1 VALVDLDFVRSIYE
15 LHNSAGEDFPEA
27 LARDF
32 CHADVEFV
40 EFASAPG
47 AATHRGRDAV
57 AKLFRDRFEAGAM
70 RVEDL
75 ELTALDE
82 RRALAAFRICMLG
95 TGSGAHTSMR
105 LWNLMTVDGSRRI
118 VRIEEFSDEAA
129 ALAAARR

>member
-1 VALVDLDFVRSIYE
+1 MALVDLDCIYE
-15 LHNSAGEDFPEA
+15 VHNSAGDDFPEL
-27 LARDF
+27 LARDLT
-32 CHADVEFV
+32 HADVEFV

-57 AKLFRDRFEAGAM
+57 AALFRGRFEAGAM

-95 TGSGAHTSMR
+95 KGSGADTSMR
-105 LWNLMTVDGSRRI
+105 LWNLVTVDGSRWV
-118 VRIEEFSDEAA
+118 VRIEEFSEEAA